1 MKLSFLGTGNMSRVI
16 AGSFAELGHEVFL
29 GSRSAEKAVAI
40 AGEIGFKARGGTNDE
55 AAAFGEVIF
64 HSVRNVP
71 STFLKNVAALDGK
84 IIVDLNN
91 RDFPREYVGTEM
103 LESLAAAAQK
113 DVPKA
118 KVVKAL
124 NNQAMEALFPKP
136 EELRKAGIQSFIAGD
151 DAEAKAVVAGLLT
164 ELGLSP
170 VDFGPLKNAWLLE
183 AQADILRT
191 YMFATGKFL
200 ATPGF
205 IFSPEAPA
213 RFGER
218 RKGEY

>member
-16 AGSFAELGHEVFL
+16 AGSLAELGHEVFL
-29 GSRSAEKAVAI
+29 GSRSVEKSVAI
-40 AGEIGFKARGGTNDE
+40 AKEIGFDARGGTNDE
-55 AAAFGEVIF
+55 AAAFGEVVF
-64 HSVRNVP
+64 HSVRNAP
-71 STFLKNVAALDGK
+71 STFLKSVSALDGK
-84 IIVDLNN
+84 VIVDLNN
-91 RDFPREYVGTEM
+91 RDFPRDYIGSEL
-103 LESLAAAAQK
+103 LESLAVAVQK
-113 DVPKA
+113 DVPGA

-151 DAEAKAVVAGLLT
+151 NAEAKGLVSELLIQMGLT
-164 ELGLSP
+164 P
-170 VDFGPLKNAWLLE
+170 VDFGPLANAWLLE

-191 YMFATGKFL
+191 YMFATGNFL

-205 IFSPEAPA
+205 IMSPEAEA

>member
-16 AGSFAELGHEVFL
+16 AGSLAELGHEIFL
-29 GSRSAEKAVAI
+29 GSRSEEKSAAI
-40 AGEIGFKARGGTNDE
+40 AKAMSFNAHGGTNDE

-71 STFLKNVAALDGK
+71 STFLNSVSALAGK

-91 RDFPREYVGTEM
+91 RDFPREYDGAEL
-103 LESLAAAAQK
+103 LESLAVAVQK
-113 DVPKA
+113 DVPSA

-136 EELRKAGIQSFIAGD
+136 EELRRAGIQSFIAGD
-151 DAEAKAVVAGLLT
+151 SAEAKGVVSQLLIQMGLT
-164 ELGLSP
+164 P
-170 VDFGPLKNAWLLE
+170 VDFGPLANAWLLE

-191 YMFATGKFL
+191 YMFATGNYL

-205 IFSPEAPA
+205 IMSPEAEA

-218 RKGEY
+218 QKGEY

>member
-1 MKLSFLGTGNMSRVI
+1 MSRVI
-16 AGSFAELGHEVFL
+16 AGSLAELGHEVFL
-29 GSRSAEKAVAI
+29 GSRSTEKSVAI
-40 AGEIGFKARGGTNDE
+40 AASMAFGALGGTNDE

-71 STFLKNVAALDGK
+71 STFLKSVSSLDGK

-91 RDFPREYVGTEM
+91 RDFPREYNGTEL
-103 LESLAAAAQK
+103 LESLAVAVQK
-113 DVPKA
+113 DVPSA

-136 EELRKAGIQSFIAGD
+136 EELQKAGIQSFIAGD
-151 DAEAKAVVAGLLT
+151 SAEAKGVVSELLIQMGLT
-164 ELGLSP
+164 P
-170 VDFGPLKNAWLLE
+170 VDFGPLANAWLLE

-191 YMFATGKFL
+191 YMFATGNFL

-205 IFSPEAPA
+205 IMSPEAEA

-218 RKGEY
+218 QKGEY

>member
-1 MKLSFLGTGNMSRVI
+1 M
-16 AGSFAELGHEVFL
+16 
-29 GSRSAEKAVAI
+29 
-40 AGEIGFKARGGTNDE
+40 
-55 AAAFGEVIF
+55 IF

-71 STFLKNVAALDGK
+71 STFLKNISALDGK
-84 IIVDLNN
+84 IVVDLNN
-91 RDFPREYVGTEM
+91 RDFPREYNGAEM
-103 LESLAAAAQK
+103 LESLAAAVQK
-113 DVPKA
+113 DVPRA

-124 NNQAMEALFPKP
+124 NNQAMEALFPQP
-136 EELRKAGIQSFIAGD
+136 EALRKAGVQSFIAGD
-151 DAEAKAVVAGLLT
+151 SPEAKAVVAGLLT
-164 ELGLSP
+164 GLGLSP

>member
-29 GSRSAEKAVAI
+29 GSRSAEKACSI
-40 AGEIGFKARGGTNDE
+40 AKEIGFHARGGTNDE
-55 AAAFGEVIF
+55 AADFGEVVF

-71 STFLKNVAALDGK
+71 STFLQNISLLDDK

-91 RDFPREYVGTEM
+91 RDFPREYNGAEIV
-103 LESLAAAAQK
+103 ESLAASVQK
-113 DVPKA
+113 DIPKA
-118 KVVKAL
+118 KIVKAL
-124 NNQAMEALFPKP
+124 NNQAMEALFANP
-136 EELRKAGIQSFIAGD
+136 EALRKSGVQSFIAGD
-151 DAEAKAVVAGLLT
+151 HLEAKVLVAELLQQ
-164 ELGLSP
+164 LGLSP
-170 VDFGPLKNAWLLE
+170 IDFGPLKNAWLLE
-183 AQADILRT
+183 VQADILRT

-205 IFSPEAPA
+205 IFAPEAPA